1 MLHSHSDGSD
11 LSSLLSAGSLTSL
24 SLDTAV
30 SPSEAV
36 LDPVLAVPQIWPPP
50 TGPAPAP
57 SQPSFA
63 HTPARP
69 PRTSSL
75 LPPPNT
81 VAAAVAFASHSCID
95 APLPSTDDIARRHH
109 QRAVLDTSVA
119 LPPKTFLLALSS
131 QSPTDGRR
139 GRPLGPRI
147 PQPLRHPSDPPPLLG
162 TDTMMSSEH
171 RQRAVPPRGHSR
183 SRSGKGSIDSTMSG
197 GAKPTSH
204 KAMLSRALQKANT
217 AVQLDNAH
225 NFEGARLA
233 YVEACDLLHQILDAT
248 TGPEDKKKLAKI
260 CHEYGKRID
269 ELGQIAPQYADS
281 NRDSASSNKALPAR
295 PGRSEYQDALSGG
308 TMEGPEGDLASRQD
322 GDEAS
327 LQSSISP
334 SPARLRS
341 AEDAARRQSTST
353 QASISM
359 PLTSG
364 LPASAAPRESGAL
377 ENYIGQERPSTGGSH
392 GESSDAAATFLRD
405 GSQSSWLDPIDES
418 GGSRGTSLHSRNSS
432 LGYRRR
438 RNRSVNGNIETRSVN
453 GTSEAE
459 FDTALDAAIDAAYDD
474 GVDMMN
480 PHGVEMDAEET
491 GEEIVSR
498 VLRKVEMARERVRQ
512 SEREAYYNEVERR
525 QYQQQRQ
532 LQQRRHLA
540 TRDVSEGFYE
550 DNSSDE
556 EERILEEM
564 VRGYGIEDFAISTDP
579 KMAAS
584 RPESRGLSAG
594 AGPSPLEP
602 SSAADIDPF
611 SAKNDRPPT
620 RGTLSRTLLPAA
632 PPPTQSLPE
641 LPTPRSTSAQSVR
654 NRRLSNL
661 KSKQLKIE
669 TSATRQPHSSL
680 APEKGFGVQPK
691 SASAADRAPEP
702 RFGDGPR
709 SAAPT
714 APVRRG
720 GESPPLADGAA
731 NGQTSF
737 WSPQSNRSQAHAQMD
752 GADGLAKTPNSPSPQ
767 KLRKNP
773 SATSL
778 RSTKSRNMAIANI
791 DDGSDLSP
799 GTTSSMAPFGGLRT
813 PALPTVQLPLLA
825 TPRDH
830 GDGSATSGFQL
841 LEDNFHMPAYPGSL
855 HSASPDSPVPLEPC
869 PNEVMLRP
877 FWLMRCLYQT
887 LVHPRGGYM
896 STKLFVPR
904 DVWKVKGVKLK
915 NIEDK
920 VANCDLLTGALQR
933 LSKVDTCDA
942 DAVLD
947 EMQSFEGV
955 LEQVQVSLSRKLGN
969 EVGVQSSSVLF
980 KDATNVVD
988 GDGAAAPPRVTSVS
1002 NKSSFSWRRLRSK
1015 NSALTLANTYSNKAG
1030 GADGAKDVATM
1041 ATVPMTTHP
1050 TSRPAKRDLSQAQF
1064 TGPNAVY
1071 LHSLARLFDA
1081 AQAVDQIAR
1090 QVEDPGLRHADKTQV
1105 GLELCTRHAAE
1116 FFGFYICRF
1125 VITDLGLLLD
1135 KFIKR
1140 GSEWVLA

>member
-11 LSSLLSAGSLTSL
+11 LSSLLSAGSLASL
-24 SLDTAV
+24 SLDPAV
-30 SPSEAV
+30 STPSEPG
-36 LDPVLAVPQIWPPP
+36 LDPVLALPQPWPPP

-63 HTPARP
+63 QSSAPP

-81 VAAAVAFASHSCID
+81 VAAAVALASHSCID
-95 APLPSTDDIARRHH
+95 APLPSTDDIARRHR
-109 QRAVLDTSVA
+109 QRAVLDNSVA

-131 QSPTDGRR
+131 QSPTDRRR
-139 GRPLGPRI
+139 GPCLPPRI
-147 PQPLRHPSDPPPLLG
+147 PQPLCDPWAPPPLLG
-162 TDTMMSSEH
+162 PDTMMPSEQ

-183 SRSGKGSIDSTMSG
+183 SRSGKSSADSTMSAG
-197 GAKPTSH
+197 GKQGSH

-248 TGPEDKKKLAKI
+248 TGPDDKKKLAKI

-269 ELGQIAPQYADS
+269 ELGQIAPQYPDN

-295 PGRSEYQDALSGG
+295 PGRSEYQDALSAG
-308 TMEGPEGDLASRQD
+308 TLEGSDADFASRQE

-327 LQSSISP
+327 LHSSVSP

-341 AEDAARRQSTST
+341 AEDASRRQSTST

-359 PLTSG
+359 PPSGALLT
-364 LPASAAPRESGAL
+364 SAAPRESGAL
-377 ENYIGQERPSTGGSH
+377 ENYIGQERPSTGGSY
-392 GESSDAAATFLRD
+392 GESTDAAATFLHD

-432 LGYRRR
+432 TGYRRR
-438 RNRSVNGNIETRSVN
+438 RKRSTNGNIETRSMN

-474 GVDMMN
+474 GVEIIN
-480 PHGVEMDAEET
+480 ANGVEMDAAET

-525 QYQQQRQ
+525 QYQQQRHAHQ
-532 LQQRRHLA
+532 GPPHLGP
-540 TRDVSEGFYE
+540 RNVSEGFYE

-579 KMAAS
+579 KMAAAS
-584 RPESRGLSAG
+584 RPASRGHF
-594 AGPSPLEP
+594 AGPSSLEA
-602 SSAADIDPF
+602 SSAADADGL

-654 NRRLSNL
+654 NRRLSTL

-669 TSATRQPHSSL
+669 TSATRQPHSL
-680 APEKGFGVQPK
+680 APESGFVVQPK

-720 GESPPLADGAA
+720 GESPPLAGGAA
-731 NGQTSF
+731 NGPASL
-737 WSPQSNRSQAHAQMD
+737 WSPLSNRGQAHGQID

-767 KLRKNP
+767 KLRKNA
-773 SATSL
+773 STTSL
-778 RSTKSRNMAIANI
+778 RSIKTRNMTVANI
-791 DDGSDLSP
+791 EDGSDLSP
-799 GTTSSMAPFGGLRT
+799 ETTLSMTPFGGLRT
-813 PALPTVQLPLLA
+813 PALPTVQLPLVA

-855 HSASPDSPVPLEPC
+855 HSASPDTPVPLEPC

-887 LVHPRGGYM
+887 MVHPRGGYM

-915 NIEDK
+915 SIEDK
-920 VANCDLLTGALQR
+920 VANCDILTGALQR

-947 EMQSFEGV
+947 EMQSLEGV

-969 EVGVQSSSVLF
+969 EVGVQSS
-980 KDATNVVD
+980 
-988 GDGAAAPPRVTSVS
+988 
-1002 NKSSFSWRRLRSK
+1002 RRFH
-1015 NSALTLANTYSNKAG
+1015 G
-1030 GADGAKDVATM
+1030 GAYAPRT
-1041 ATVPMTTHP
+1041 
-1050 TSRPAKRDLSQAQF
+1050 
-1064 TGPNAVY
+1064 
-1071 LHSLARLFDA
+1071 
-1081 AQAVDQIAR
+1081 
-1090 QVEDPGLRHADKTQV
+1090 
-1105 GLELCTRHAAE
+1105 
-1116 FFGFYICRF
+1116 
-1125 VITDLGLLLD
+1125 LL
-1135 KFIKR
+1135 
-1140 GSEWVLA
+1140 